1 MNRTRLSVT
10 STRRTRRSVTRR
22 SVTLSLTAA
31 ATAVALAACGSGSTA
46 GDPGHGMPGMTDSS
60 RSATTSAPVGPAA
73 AGPHNPAD
81 VAFATG
87 MIPHHR
93 QAVEMAEMAPAKATN
108 ATVKDL
114 ASAIKAA
121 QDPEI
126 RAMSGWLTG
135 WGQAVPAASDH
146 NMSEMGTSTS
156 GSSGMGGMMS
166 DEEMTQLSNTSGAA
180 FDKLWL
186 QMMVKHHQG
195 AVTMARTELTDGAN
209 DEAKKLAQE
218 IVDSQSKEITT
229 MTALLGTLGG

>member
-93 QAVEMAEMAPAKATN
+93 QAVEMAEMAPGLPPIVRT
-108 ATVKDL
+108 L
-114 ASAIKAA
+114 S
-121 QDPEI
+121 
-126 RAMSGWLTG
+126 S
-135 WGQAVPAASDH
+135 VPPS
-146 NMSEMGTSTS
+146 
-156 GSSGMGGMMS
+156 
-166 DEEMTQLSNTSGAA
+166 
-180 FDKLWL
+180 
-186 QMMVKHHQG
+186 
-195 AVTMARTELTDGAN
+195 
-209 DEAKKLAQE
+209 
-218 IVDSQSKEITT
+218 
-229 MTALLGTLGG
+229 